1 MLTLRESTICLVFID
16 FIKFIALFW
25 LSFWCLV
32 TVSVLWLF
40 VTVSWVGLQSAI
52 VVFPDHTHS
61 LLYNHLNMSKG
72 NE

>member
-1 MLTLRESTICLVFID
+1 MLTLRESTICLIFID
-16 FIKFIALFW
+16 FIKCIALLW

-40 VTVSWVGLQSAI
+40 VTVSWVGLQIAI

-61 LLYNHLNMSKG
+61 LLYNHFKH
-72 NE
+72 E